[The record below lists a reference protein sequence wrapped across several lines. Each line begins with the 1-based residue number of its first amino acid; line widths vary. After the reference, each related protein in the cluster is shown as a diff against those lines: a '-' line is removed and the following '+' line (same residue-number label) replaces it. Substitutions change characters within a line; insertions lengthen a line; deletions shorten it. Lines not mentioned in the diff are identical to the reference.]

1 MAHRPTLSIVPDAG
15 PDDPFADFL
24 RDLAFAPMLTRAL
37 VLERDHSEIEAADTQ
52 LFRWAESRMA
62 WERAIA
68 KEHGTRITP
77 VRGITKLRE
86 AVTSTLLRSDLAA
99 SVRGN
104 LAARNIEAAV
114 RESYGV
120 EDAA

>member
-1 MAHRPTLSIVPDAG
+1 MNTRPKLILVEDA
-15 PDDPFADFL
+15 PPSDDFAEFL
-24 RDLAFAPMLTRAL
+24 RSLSTARADLDKLNTAI
-37 VLERDHSEIEAADTQ
+37 DDTN
-52 LFRWAESRMA
+52 LFRWATSRMA
-62 WERAIA
+62 WERAVA
-68 KEHGTRITP
+68 KEHGKRITP
-77 VRGITKLRE
+77 VRGITKLRA
-86 AVTSTLLRSDLAA
+86 AVTSTLMRSDLAA